1 MITNCFKLIH
11 SLFTTLQTTFAQC
24 FPAIFDFLKQ
34 VPDVENGTRS
44 KLKEK
49 KEKGLKT
56 SISSFRFKVL
66 EWLEVQRLQIRHL
79 PQDARAVF
87 EILDPEC
94 ECKVCK
100 DQIKEEQHKEEQ
112 RLKSN
117 HWKKQNGGIEREIPI
132 TTKRWSGHVSIS
144 KRTLFCKT

>member
-1 MITNCFKLIH
+1 M
-11 SLFTTLQTTFAQC
+11 
-24 FPAIFDFLKQ
+24 
-34 VPDVENGTRS
+34 
-44 KLKEK
+44 
-49 KEKGLKT
+49 
-56 SISSFRFKVL
+56 L

-144 KRTLFCKT
+144 KRTQEQCSL